1 MGCLL
6 NRAVSPGGG
15 KSGENSPRL
24 TAFAAA
30 TYWWNVVVHLRA
42 RGLGNFSLSILK
54 FFPGKSLDVTILE
67 ALQVSLVSP
76 VARGI
81 LLPTSAALHLFA

>member
-1 MGCLL
+1 M
-6 NRAVSPGGG
+6 
-15 KSGENSPRL
+15 
-24 TAFAAA
+24 
-30 TYWWNVVVHLRA
+30 VVHLWA
-42 RGLGNFSLSILK
+42 RGLGKFSLSILK

-81 LLPTSAALHLFA
+81 LLPTFAALHTYLPRACFFFFSPQHLIASFKMFCLEWAEYY